1 MAKPVISLLLAVAVV
16 LSLCMHFVPGRQ
28 HHVDEVAACVTDALR
43 NDSYSL
49 AAISGAAMSR
59 LEAGYMVRAM
69 VEKMTLFEDY
79 AVFSMCKVKGAD
91 DEYMLSIGVLDNVFV
106 LAKKGMTEKI
116 FLDLRQK
123 KIID

>member
-59 LEAGYMVRAM
+59 LEAGDMVRAM
-69 VEKMTLFEDY
+69 VEKMAIFDDY
-79 AVFSMCKVKGAD
+79 AVFSLCKVKGAD
-91 DEYMLSIGVLDNVFV
+91 DEYMLSVGVLGNVIVF
-106 LAKKGMTEKI
+106 AKEGMTEKV
-116 FLDLRQK
+116 FLELRKK